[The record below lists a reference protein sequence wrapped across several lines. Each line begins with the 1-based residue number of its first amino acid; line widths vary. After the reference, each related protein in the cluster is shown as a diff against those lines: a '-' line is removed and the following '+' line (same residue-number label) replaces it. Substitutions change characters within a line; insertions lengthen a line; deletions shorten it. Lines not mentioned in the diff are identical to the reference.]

1 LQCIAKQN
9 FFSFFCIRVIVLK
22 ERNYIEYEGHTP
34 RSINAC
40 YLFYL
45 TENNKKK
52 KQKQKKKLKKDKNRL
67 WRQITNESGDW
78 LIIYETVLNR
88 ISKLARE
95 IISHDFQRH
104 QIDLKV
110 TGIWNMVR
118 ALSKGTGP
126 NKKCFCKHPD
136 EINKSYKRL
145 DYVSHTRWSK
155 SRLRGLAKQ
164 VDV

>member
-1 LQCIAKQN
+1 LQCIAKQ
-9 FFSFFCIRVIVLK
+9 FFFLFFIRVIVLK
-22 ERNYIEYEGHTP
+22 ERNYIEYKGHTP

-40 YLFYL
+40 YLVYL
-45 TENNKKK
+45 TKNNKKK
-52 KQKQKKKLKKDKNRL
+52 KQNLKKKNLKKDKNRL
-67 WRQITNESGDW
+67 WRQITNKSVDW

-118 ALSKGTGP
+118 ALSKRTGS

-136 EINKSYKRL
+136 EINKSYERL
-145 DYVSHTRWSK
+145 DYISHTRWSK

-164 VDV
+164 VDA